1 MTPFDSPG
9 TDDGRKHN
17 FADYLPPL
25 TTATWITVAVGV
37 VVGFTLGLI
46 IAWGI
51 FPVQWTNAWPGDLT
65 QEARA
70 QYLAAVAESYVYYG
84 DEQAAEIA
92 RNRLFDLN
100 ENLAE
105 EIADAQAYF
114 LDNPQRNA
122 RVYVS
127 NLGQLAQA
135 LNVDSP
141 DIIVDAPA
149 EEAGAETGAV
159 VPQPADGSVSD
170 SVRAWVNWTLTL
182 LAAVLLV
189 GGGIYIIGRLNQR
202 RRSGGVD
209 YVEDDEPG
217 GFEDETPHPGAPGRN
232 PFMRPAGAAPGRS
245 MAGTAVGPT
254 RGPSSGQ
261 TRTQDEYGF
270 EDEDDDDIVYSQG
283 RTLTQDAPGDE
294 AYPAD
299 RYEPRAPH
307 DEPRFDAPFEEDD
320 EEAGYDRASVAAAD
334 YEADYDVDYD
344 VDYDDEE
351 FDEAYI
357 DAPQSDARR
366 NAAVADDLA
375 AEDEDEI
382 IDEPLVSAS
391 APSRAARRAPAE
403 LPALY
408 TFTVHYQAGMLD
420 YDQSYSILNPE
431 GGRYIGDCG
440 MGINMK
446 NGVLQN
452 DPESVIALDVWLV
465 DKKQEKSYS
474 SQTRVLISEYVVDHN
489 LENAFTRE
497 RPNDPSPF
505 VPHPGTK
512 FQLRGPSLLLDC
524 EVLEADYIPDGKNAG
539 IFQNLKIDM
548 TVRSLD

>member
-1 MTPFDSPG
+1 MTPFDSTG
-9 TDDGRKHN
+9 TGDGRKYN
-17 FADYLPPL
+17 VTDYLPPMN
-25 TTATWITVAVGV
+25 TATWATLAAGV
-37 VVGFTLGLI
+37 VLGFTLGLI
-46 IAWGI
+46 IAWGL

-70 QYLAAVAESYVYYG
+70 QYLAAVSEAYVYYG
-84 DEQAAEIA
+84 DQEAAEIA

-105 EIADAQAYF
+105 EIVAAQTYF
-114 LDNPQRNA
+114 LDNPQRNS

-135 LNVDSP
+135 LNIESP

-149 EEAGAETGAV
+149 AGEGETGAI
-159 VPQPADGSVSD
+159 VPEPAQSGVGDT
-170 SVRAWVNWTLTL
+170 VRAWVNWTLTL

-202 RRSGGVD
+202 RRSGGSVD

-217 GFEDETPHPGAPGRN
+217 GFEDESPRFGSSPGRN
-232 PFMRPAGAAPGRS
+232 PFMRPAPAATVGAGRA
-245 MAGTAVGPT
+245 AGTAEGSV
-254 RGPSSGQ
+254 Q
-261 TRTQDEYGF
+261 EEYGF
-270 EDEDDDDIVYSQG
+270 DDEDDDVTYSRG
-283 RTLTQDAPGDE
+283 RTLTQDAPSALYDE
-294 AYPAD
+294 AD
-299 RYEPRAPH
+299 EEYETGAYQQATS
-307 DEPRFDAPFEEDD
+307 DEPGFDTAFD
-320 EEAGYDRASVAAAD
+320 EHDAD
-334 YEADYDVDYD
+334 YAHGPLV
-344 VDYDDEE
+344 VDYDDA
-351 FDEAYI
+351 DYDAAYAGAYDTEAY
-357 DAPQSDARR
+357 DTGEES
-366 NAAVADDLA
+366 AV
-375 AEDEDEI
+375 EDEV
-382 IDEPLVSAS
+382 IDEPLMPAA
-391 APSRAARRAPAE
+391 APTRAPRRSTDD

-408 TFTVHYQAGMLD
+408 TFTVQYQAGMLD
-420 YDQSYSILNPE
+420 YDQSYSILNPD

-452 DPESVIALDVWLV
+452 NPENVIALDVWLV
-465 DKKQEKSYS
+465 DKKQDKSYS
-474 SQTRVLISEYVVDHN
+474 SQTRVLISEYVVDHD
-489 LENAFTRE
+489 LEKAFRRE
-497 RPNDPSPF
+497 RPNDPDPL

-524 EVLEADYIPDGKNAG
+524 EVIEADYIQSGENAG